1 MLAQRRT
8 CGPRQAS
15 APPPPHITRHP
26 SQVFLNT
33 DRAGQARPAGAVP
46 RLSPGRGRRS
56 HRRARRERG
65 PGPRPG
71 QQPPPHCVGSRRRG
85 GERGGRAAGTGGV
98 NGQRP
103 PRGGRAG
110 SASQSTAG
118 AFHFPRGVNLP
129 PSAAAAL
136 AAPQKQS
143 AVPAVTSFTRCPQG
157 WVVPAHLSPLCRAV
171 VAAAPPLRLPP
182 RKRRGWCV
190 PAAGASR
197 PAPAPPRRVIDVVV
211 CVAGAA
217 GQAGAAA
224 RGRRRGAGAGAR
236 DVGVRGGGGRRLPA
250 QRAGGPHFLL
260 PGGPRPAAGLGRLL
274 ALAGVP
280 LLPGALAAPPPQPP
294 RLARRAP
301 APRVPHAQVRLVRP

>member
-1 MLAQRRT
+1 MRSQTGLRAAATPHHQTPFPSFPKHRPR
-8 CGPRQAS
+8 GAGAPSRGRPAPVPRQRP
-15 APPPPHITRHP
+15 APPPWSPQGARSRAAP
-26 SQVFLNT
+26 
-33 DRAGQARPAGAVP
+33 RAGASAALRWEPP
-46 RLSPGRGRRS
+46 EGRR
-56 HRRARRERG
+56 AG
-65 PGPRPG
+65 GPR
-71 QQPPPHCVGSRRRG
+71 RRH
-85 GERGGRAAGTGGV
+85 GGV

-118 AFHFPRGVNLP
+118 AFHFPRGVNPP
-129 PSAAAAL
+129 PSATAAL

-143 AVPAVTSFTRCPQG
+143 AAPAVTSFTRCPQG

-301 APRVPHAQVRLVRP
+301 APRVPHAQVRLVCP